1 MVLLINNLM
10 KHNLSITFILALLF
24 LSSHFVGLAII
35 NKYLPK
41 TLATGEVVEKAL
53 PLNIERPEIEAETSF
68 VPIFFIILI
77 STILALILIKFQL
90 FGLWKFWFFI
100 SILLTLIIAFSAFVS
115 QIYAVIIAFI
125 LALLK
130 LFKRN
135 IIINNLVEIFVYG
148 GLAAIFVPIFNIF
161 SISILLILISIY
173 DAYSVFKSKHMIK
186 LAKFQEKTKIFAGL
200 NIPYKVK
207 EGKKQISTTAILGG
221 GDIGFTLFFSGV
233 ILKEFNLISALI
245 VSFTAMLALLVLL
258 FYGKKGKFY
267 PAMPVLS
274 LGCFI
279 GFLIVKFVI

>member
-1 MVLLINNLM
+1 M

-24 LSSHFVGLAII
+24 LSSHFVGLAVI
-35 NKYLPK
+35 NQYLPR
-41 TLATGEVVEKAL
+41 TISTGEIVEKDL
-53 PLNIERPEIEAETSF
+53 PLNIERPEIEAKTSF

-77 STILALILIKFQL
+77 STFLALILIKFQL
-90 FGLWKFWFFI
+90 FKIWKFWFFL
-100 SILLTLIIAFSAFVS
+100 SVLLTLIIAFSAFVS
-115 QIYAVIIAFI
+115 QIYAVIVAFI

-135 IIINNLVEIFVYG
+135 IIINNLVEIFIYG

-161 SISILLILISIY
+161 SISILLVLISIY

-186 LAKFQEKTKIFAGL
+186 LAKFQEKAKVFSGL
-200 NIPYKVK
+200 NIPYKVQ
-207 EGKKQISTTAILGG
+207 EGKKQIFTTAILGG

-245 VSFTAMLALLVLL
+245 VSFAAMLALLVLL
-258 FYGKKGKFY
+258 VYGKKGKFY

-279 GFLIVKFVI
+279 GFLIVKFILF